1 MPTARKLVVFSGA
14 GLSADSGISTFRGT
28 DGLWE
33 NHRLDEVCNFHT
45 WRANRL
51 AVHRFYNARR
61 TALDTVS
68 PNAMHELL
76 VDWQARYGAILIT
89 QNVDDLL
96 ERAGAKD
103 VLHVHGFLPE
113 LRCLA
118 CGHHWNIGTAA
129 WDAEADRCPSCNSLK
144 GVKPNVVFF
153 NEQAPLYVPMWKTF
167 DSLKAEDVLVVIG
180 TDGAVIP
187 IGAIAAELPCRK
199 ALNTLAPVPREAW
212 QPGMVNPAL
221 FHRSF
226 FMRAAEAVG
235 ELDALVSGWM
245 AEDPVS

>member
-1 MPTARKLVVFSGA
+1 MSTKPKLVVFSGA
-14 GLSADSGISTFRGT
+14 GLSADSGLATFRGS

-33 NHRLDEVCNFHT
+33 NHRLDEVCNFNT
-45 WRANRL
+45 WRANRH
-51 AVHRFYNARR
+51 AAHRFYNARR
-61 TALDTVS
+61 AALETVT
-68 PNAMHELL
+68 PNPMHALL
-76 VDWQARYGAILIT
+76 VDWQARFDAQLIT

-96 ERAGAKD
+96 ERAGARD

-113 LRCLA
+113 MRCLA
-118 CGHHWNIGTAA
+118 CGHDWSVGTAA
-129 WDAEADRCPSCNSLK
+129 WDPEEDRCPACNSLK

-153 NEQAPLYVPMWKTF
+153 NEQAPLYAPMWKAF
-167 DSLKAEDVLVVIG
+167 RSLTREDILVVIG

-212 QPGMVNPAL
+212 QPGMVSPAL
-221 FHRSF
+221 FHRSL